1 MAADCST
8 GTYNV
13 DESRMSFPIDAIRSQ
28 FPALQESRGTIFFDN
43 AAGAQLPAR
52 VVDAVRDHLVHRM
65 VQRGGPYTLSR
76 EVDDVIG
83 RARVAVADLV
93 KAPDPNEIV
102 FGLNGTSFMRLVSQ
116 TVAEQGA
123 ERNEIIVTELD
134 HEANISVW
142 LDLQKRGFTLRFW
155 PLANGNSRLDLED
168 LAPLL
173 SNKTRLVAVTW
184 ASNATGS
191 LVDVA
196 AVAAAAHAVGAEVFV
211 DAVHYLPHGPIDVQ
225 STGIDY
231 MACSTYKAFAPHMGF
246 GWGRKQHLDN
256 LPAFREYF
264 IPDVAPY
271 KFEIGTY
278 VYENVSGLL
287 AAIDYLEDLG
297 RRCGADGDRRQV
309 LHHAMQAIR
318 SYEMTLS
325 DRMLRGLEEIPSVR
339 EYGLREPQD
348 RTPTF
353 CFTVEG
359 LSPAAVCENAGRRGY
374 AIRYGHLYCPRLIK
388 RLGLS
393 EEVGAVRASLVHY
406 NTADEIDGFLEA
418 LRRSHP

>member
-1 MAADCST
+1 M
-8 GTYNV
+8 N
-13 DESRMSFPIDAIRSQ
+13 FPIHAIRSQ

-43 AAGAQLPAR
+43 AAGAQLPAC
-52 VVDAVRDHLVHRM
+52 VIDAVRDHLVHRM
-65 VQRGGPYTLSR
+65 VQRGGPYALSR
-76 EVDDVIG
+76 EVDDVIE
-83 RARVAVADLV
+83 RARAAVADLV
-93 KAPDPNEIV
+93 NAADPNEIV

-116 TVAEQGA
+116 TISEPQDG
-123 ERNEIIVTELD
+123 RNEIIVTELD

-142 LDLQKRGFTLRFW
+142 LELQKRGFKVRFW
-155 PLANGNSRLDLED
+155 PLADGDPRLDLKD
-168 LAPLL
+168 LLPLL

-196 AVAAAAHAVGAEVFV
+196 AVADAAHACGAEVFI

-246 GWGRKQHLDN
+246 GWGRKQHLDR

-264 IPDVAPY
+264 IPDRAPF

-278 VYENVSGLL
+278 VYENVAGLV
-287 AAIDYLEDLG
+287 AAIEYLEDVG
-297 RRCGADGDRRQV
+297 RRSGAEGDRRQA

-318 SYEMTLS
+318 NYEMTLS
-325 DRMLRGLEEIPSVR
+325 DRMLRGLEKTPSVR
-339 EYGLREPQD
+339 VYGLRKPPD

-353 CFTVEG
+353 CFTVKG
-359 LSPAAVCENAGRRGY
+359 ISPAAVCENVGRRGY
-374 AIRYGHLYCPRLIK
+374 AVRYGHLYCPRLIG

-393 EEVGAVRASLVHY
+393 EDSGAVRASLVHY

-418 LRRSHP
+418 LK